1 MTSSS
6 SSGETMKAR
15 KVSSSELGS
24 IAAEP
29 WVDRTRR
36 PYVLNG
42 YAWVPVRDGCAWDED
57 LPERAGDPRGYQRLG
72 DLLIFHGERPSEAE
86 VDGAIRRCHPRG
98 VLWTRT
104 HHGVMRIPETTLLY
118 GEAGEVL
125 HRENGSRYW
134 LDPQQVMFSQG
145 NRSEKA
151 RLSAAVSPGERVA
164 DMCAGIGYFSVPL
177 GRAGATVDAFELNP
191 VSYRYLLRNIR
202 ENRLEGSVRGFLGDC
217 RALISGVYDRLLIGH
232 FEGIT
237 MFEAALAH
245 ARTGSVIHLH
255 ALEDQS
261 DQVLALAAKAGF
273 SAEVSVRVV
282 KKYGPYRVHLVQD
295 VVLG

>member
-1 MTSSS
+1 M
-6 SSGETMKAR
+6 MKAR
-15 KVSSSELGS
+15 KVSSSELGC
-24 IAAEP
+24 IAAES
-29 WVDRTRR
+29 WVDQTRR
-36 PYVLNG
+36 PYVQDG
-42 YAWVPVRDGCAWDED
+42 SAWVPVRDGCAWDED

-72 DLLIFHGERPSEAE
+72 DLLIFHGDRPSEAE
-86 VDGAIRRCHPRG
+86 VAGAVRRCKPRG
-98 VLWTRT
+98 VLWTST
-104 HHGVMRIPETTLLY
+104 HQGVMRIPQTTLLY

-125 HRENGSRYW
+125 HKENGSLYW

-151 RLSAAVSPGERVA
+151 RLSSVVRPGERVA

-191 VSYRYLLRNIR
+191 VSYRYLLRNIQ
-202 ENRLEGSVRGFLGDC
+202 ENRLEGRVRGFCGDC
-217 RALISGVYDRLLIGH
+217 RALITGTYDRLLIGH

-245 ARTGSVIHLH
+245 ARKGSIIHLH
-255 ALEDQS
+255 GLEDQS
-261 DQVLALAAKAGF
+261 DRVRFLAREAGF
-273 SAEVSVRVV
+273 DAEVGVRVV
-282 KKYGPYRVHLVQD
+282 KKYGPCRVHLVQD

>member
-1 MTSSS
+1 MRV
-6 SSGETMKAR
+6 R
-15 KVSSSELGS
+15 KVSSSELGC
-24 IAAEP
+24 IAAES
-29 WVDRTRR
+29 WVDQTRR
-36 PYVLNG
+36 PYVQG
-42 YAWVPVRDGCAWDED
+42 GSAWVPVRDGCAWDED

-72 DLLIFHGERPSEAE
+72 DLLIFHGDRPSEAE
-86 VDGAIRRCHPRG
+86 VAAAVRRCHPRG
-98 VLWTRT
+98 VLWTST
-104 HHGVMRIPETTLLY
+104 HQGVMRIPETTLLY

-125 HRENGSRYW
+125 HKENGCRYW

-151 RLSAAVSPGERVA
+151 RLSSAVRPGERVA
-164 DMCAGIGYFSVPL
+164 DMCAGIGYFSLPL

-191 VSYRYLLRNIR
+191 VSYRYLQRNIL
-202 ENRLEGSVRGFLGDC
+202 ENRLEARVRGFCGDC
-217 RALISGVYDRLLIGH
+217 RALISGTYDRLLIGH

-245 ARTGSVIHLH
+245 ARKGSIIHLH

-261 DQVLALAAKAGF
+261 DRVRLLAREAGF
-273 SAEVSVRVV
+273 DAEVGLRVV
-282 KKYGPYRVHLVQD
+282 KKYGPCRVHLVQD